1 MTFGAGAWRGDHVA
15 AMMTGKAARQAMLHH
30 PGGTIGALKTITA
43 MPAKRE
49 RRITPPIEEQERLF
63 ALFQNLIHCPDQLR
77 RYPAAALGRI
87 AGEIDGLDLRQF
99 RASIAGGQLDFPIA
113 ANFPLLP
120 CFDGRS
126 EERRVGKEWVS
137 TGR

>member
-49 RRITPPIEEQERLF
+49 RRITPLIEEQERLF

-77 RYPAAALGRI
+77 RDRKSTRL
-87 AGEIDGLDLRQF
+87 
-99 RASIAGGQLDFPIA
+99 
-113 ANFPLLP
+113 NFQSLM
-120 CFDGRS
+120 RS
-126 EERRVGKEWVS
+126 SYAVLCL
-137 TGR
+137 

>member
-1 MTFGAGAWRGDHVA
+1 
-15 AMMTGKAARQAMLHH
+15 MLHH

-63 ALFQNLIHCPDQLR
+63 ALFPNLIHCPDQLR

-99 RASIAGGQLDFPIA
+99 RASS
-113 ANFPLLP
+113 
-120 CFDGRS
+120 S
-126 EERRVGKEWVS
+126 EEHTSELQSLMRITYALFSLKNQNP
-137 TGR
+137 THTTTITHP

>member
-30 PGGTIGALKTITA
+30 PGGTIGALQTITA

-49 RRITPPIEEQERLF
+49 RRITPPIEEQERMF

-77 RYPAAALGRI
+77 RDRAVAVGRMP
-87 AGEIDGLDLRQF
+87 GSTDKG
-99 RASIAGGQLDFPIA
+99 
-113 ANFPLLP
+113 
-120 CFDGRS
+120 
-126 EERRVGKEWVS
+126 RVGEEWE
-137 TGR
+137 G

>member
-63 ALFQNLIHCPDQLR
+63 ALFQTLIYCPDQLR
-77 RYPAAALGRI
+77 SY
-87 AGEIDGLDLRQF
+87 
-99 RASIAGGQLDFPIA
+99 
-113 ANFPLLP
+113 
-120 CFDGRS
+120 
-126 EERRVGKEWVS
+126 ERRVGKECVS
-137 TGR
+137 KFRFRWSPFN